1 MRLERNF
8 NVRGG
13 LGIPPPSFSH
23 LTILTTRVER
33 ICYHAVLE
41 KRINPV
47 TGVQMRL
54 DELAKTPG
62 FLKVYRREIEA
73 RRLTL
78 PDVERCRR
86 NIYHEVSKHAHGND
100 GVIRICHADFTVN
113 ETAAVLAYFK
123 MQDSWKDCLKWEE
136 HIVKQGGDSVQ
147 KVEMKIDVAGTDM

>member
-1 MRLERNF
+1 M
-8 NVRGG
+8 
-13 LGIPPPSFSH
+13 
-23 LTILTTRVER
+23 
-33 ICYHAVLE
+33 
-41 KRINPV
+41 
-47 TGVQMRL
+47 TGVQLRL

-62 FLKVYRREIEA
+62 FLKIYRREIEA

-100 GVIRICHADFTVN
+100 GVIRICHTDFTVN

-136 HIVKQGGDSVQ
+136 HIVKKDTVG
-147 KVEMKIDVAGTDM
+147 KIELKMDAAGKDM